1 MLLSELVK
9 DLDQTFYDPSDNKIA
24 KQITGLWGSLKKWMH
39 ISLLGMTFFEL
50 PYFGMKEEKM
60 NNRSKNAVYIN
71 FKFSHHL
78 S

>member
-1 MLLSELVK
+1 
-9 DLDQTFYDPSDNKIA
+9 
-24 KQITGLWGSLKKWMH
+24 MH